1 MTRTRWVP
9 EKALFIKEHEMIA
22 TFVMDW
28 NWIELPIDLWI
39 ERQKLLDRIDT
50 NDKVVD
56 WFWAMFDSLC
66 ITADEDNAW
75 SILVSDYTDQN
86 QVNDGTRADFIEL
99 NPSAELHLPRNRH
112 VSALNRPLVMGQAWD
127 VIKVVAR

>member
-1 MTRTRWVP
+1 
-9 EKALFIKEHEMIA
+9 MIA

-28 NWIELPIDLWI
+28 TWIELPIDLWI

-56 WFWAMFDSLC
+56 WFWALYDSLC
-66 ITADEDNAW
+66 ITADEDNGG

-99 NPSAELHLPRNRH
+99 NPSAELHLPWNRQ
-112 VSALNRPLVMGQAWD
+112 VWALNRPLVMWQAWD
-127 VIKVVAR
+127 VVKVVAR